1 MNKETLKTLIVGII
15 ATELKD
21 EIAIDRQIDMAT
33 KISNVINGEDT
44 PPPFIQRCDKCGC
57 LPVILHL
64 TDSGKLCEQCYR
76 VGNPFFF
83 NFEWSQK

>member
-15 ATELKD
+15 ATELTD
-21 EIAIDRQIDMAT
+21 EIAINRQIDMAT
-33 KISNVINGEDT
+33 KISNAIDDPTLPLFV
-44 PPPFIQRCDKCGC
+44 QRCDKCGC
-57 LPVILHL
+57 IPILLHL
-64 TDSGKLCEQCYR
+64 TDSGMLCEQCYR

>member
-21 EIAIDRQIDMAT
+21 EIAINRQIDMAT

-44 PPPFIQRCDKCGC
+44 VPPLVYKCDKCGC
-57 LPVILHL
+57 TPIVIHL
-64 TDSGKLCEQCYR
+64 TDSGILCEECYR
-76 VGNPFFF
+76 ATNPFFF
-83 NFEWSQK
+83 KFG